1 MNSAAF
7 DYNLPE
13 ELIAQYPV
21 EPRDRSRLLV
31 LNRGTGAIEHRQ
43 FSELSTYLKPE
54 DTLVINRTRV
64 IPARLQGVRLETGG
78 RVEVVLIREQ
88 ALGLWEALLRPGAR
102 LLPGTKLILEEGALE
117 ATVVDKPGPESRSL
131 RFPDG
136 VDVRETL
143 ERVGRLPLPPYITRS
158 VNADDRARYQTVY
171 ADEPGA
177 IAAPTAGLHFTDRLL
192 NSIRQAGVH
201 IVPILLH
208 VGPGTFRPLRSETIE
223 EHTMEPEYY
232 RVEAAALRAIL
243 ARRKEGRIVAVGT
256 TTVRTLETIAA
267 ETLAHADDL
276 PEQDCEGWTSCYI
289 HPPYHFQLVDALVTN
304 FHLPRST
311 LLMLV
316 CAFAGRELALNAY
329 EEAVRERYRFYSYG
343 DAMLVV

>member
-21 EPRDRSRLLV
+21 EPRDLSRLLV
-31 LNRGTGAIEHRQ
+31 LNRSTGAIEHRL
-43 FSELSTYLKPE
+43 FSELPNYLKPE

-64 IPARLQGVRLETGG
+64 IPARLHGVRLETGG

-88 ALGLWEALLRPGAR
+88 APGLWEAMLRPGAR
-102 LLPGTKLILEEGALE
+102 LQPGTKLILEEGALE
-117 ATVVDKPGPESRSL
+117 ATVVDKPGPESRYL

-158 VNADDRARYQTVY
+158 VNVDDRARYQTVY

-192 NSIRQAGVH
+192 NSIRQTGVQ

-223 EHTMEPEYY
+223 QHTMEPE
-232 RVEAAALRAIL
+232 
-243 ARRKEGRIVAVGT
+243 
-256 TTVRTLETIAA
+256 
-267 ETLAHADDL
+267 
-276 PEQDCEGWTSCYI
+276 
-289 HPPYHFQLVDALVTN
+289 
-304 FHLPRST
+304 
-311 LLMLV
+311 
-316 CAFAGRELALNAY
+316 
-329 EEAVRERYRFYSYG
+329 
-343 DAMLVV
+343 

>member
-21 EPRDRSRLLV
+21 EPRDASRLMV
-31 LNRGTGAIEHRQ
+31 INRGTGVIEHRL
-43 FSELSTYLKPE
+43 FSDLLTYLKPE

-64 IPARLQGVRLETGG
+64 IAARLRGVRVETGG

-88 ALGLWEALLRPGAR
+88 TPGLWEALLRPGAR
-102 LLPGTKLILEEGALE
+102 LLPGTKLLLEEGALE
-117 ATVVDKPGPESRSL
+117 ATVVDKPGSESRCL

-136 VDVRETL
+136 VEVLETL
-143 ERVGRLPLPPYITRS
+143 ERVGQLPLPPYITRS
-158 VNADDRARYQTVY
+158 VNADDRTRYQTVY

-192 NSIRQAGVH
+192 NSIRQVGVR

-232 RVEAAALRAIL
+232 RVEAAALREIV
-243 ARRKEGRIVAVGT
+243 ARRKKGRILAVGT
-256 TTVRTLETIAA
+256 TTVRTLETIAG
-267 ETLAHADDL
+267 ETLDNADEM
-276 PEQDCEGWTSCYI
+276 PVQDCEGWTSCYI
-289 HPPYHFQLVDALVTN
+289 HPPYRFRLVDTLVTN

-316 CAFAGRELALNAY
+316 CAFAGRELVLSAY